1 MDNIKV
7 PKDILPTLIIGLG
20 GTGYQVIK
28 RLKELFKKRYNNQKL
43 PIRYLLIDTDLKS
56 FLDDSIENNEKCQ
69 LRFGDGIKNTLDW
82 AYNNPNFDWLPQNP
96 EITPDFFTATDQG
109 AGLMRPIGRLYLCKN
124 AKFVYDVISTAKN
137 DLVDLHK
144 VLTDLGSSYL
154 ENIDRHKVYI
164 VGSLAG
170 GTGCGVFLDVAVM
183 LSKIFN
189 RDNTNLIG
197 MFTLESCY
205 DDKLSSDLDAQNRSK
220 ANCYAALKELEFYM
234 SSITN
239 NNDEKYLFKYNNIA
253 EIKLE
258 KKLLDVCYL
267 IENKNE
273 LGGVLTNIEDIY
285 DLCSL
290 QLFQEVG
297 TKLGS
302 QLRADYSNFICKDKD
317 PVLKKDRHF
326 STFSSSTMEFP
337 IDSLKNY
344 CSLRLAKE
352 VIEMLGKVSYSSE
365 VSRDAEVERLLNNIN
380 EAVNFNELL
389 LDFTGNLKI
398 NDKVHVKELK
408 EGKKGNLDK
417 VVRFADGKRAQWALN
432 NVSSKNEMKALLKK
446 YINEETLNKG
456 IRFIMEVFNKL
467 EREMHRQY
475 IEGIVN
481 TSLDKEK
488 IKGEIDRLDSTR
500 GFLKKEE
507 LTIGKE
513 LSSRFNKY
521 IEQEQNKFK
530 NELYKARYDMF
541 MELKPELINK
551 FDNIL
556 SSIANL
562 RIDILDKLK
571 RLNSQSEKRYGGNII
586 SREMVNSEFYEEFY
600 LEKFMENLD
609 SRIKNMLSKNNIFEV
624 IKDTLEGLLQLC
636 EDEFEKVKGNINIM
650 NLLERNAKKEKLEL
664 KDYVKEELD
673 VTAKLAKPFWSA
685 IKNPE
690 VAWTECYYI
699 GSIKDD
705 ALNNGFTIKP
715 PEPIDR
721 WIRNQTG
728 ERSRQARYVET
739 ANPYAIDIIH
749 ITMGACASYLPD
761 IKSYKQFYLKLLS
774 SETYP
779 LHLNEKYI
787 GLEELDSSADKLL
800 QYFSLAKAFGAILKI
815 DDSYYLNIR
824 KVQGT
829 YNYIYYSP
837 YCLKGAYDEERLLD
851 IPENKT
857 RLKEDFKKLGESKDM
872 VLQIIN
878 EDIEVNALL
887 YSFIEEVDRIFTK
900 EELKKHCIEVYIKG
914 KVAPDFI
921 SKEKL
926 LHKLLAN

>member
-1 MDNIKV
+1 MDNISV

-28 RLKELFKKRYNNQKL
+28 RLKETFKKKYNNEKL

-82 AYNNPNFDWLPQNP
+82 AYSNPNFDWLPQNP
-96 EITPDFFTATDQG
+96 RITPDFFTSTDQG

-124 AKFVYDVISTAKN
+124 AKFVYDVLSTAKN

-183 LSKIFN
+183 LSRIFN

-297 TKLGS
+297 TRLGS

-337 IDSLKNY
+337 IDNLKNY
-344 CSLRLAKE
+344 CTLRLAKE
-352 VIEMLGKVSYSSE
+352 IIDILGKVNSS
-365 VSRDAEVERLLNNIN
+365 AENIIEAEAEKLLNNIN

-389 LDFTGNLKI
+389 LDFAGNLKI
-398 NDKVHVKELK
+398 NDKLPVRVLK

-417 VVRFADGKRAQWALN
+417 ALRFAEDKRMQWTLN
-432 NVSSKNEMKALLKK
+432 KVKSKNEINSLLKK
-446 YINEETLNKG
+446 YINEKALKQG
-456 IRFIMEVFNKL
+456 IRFIMDVFERL
-467 EREMHRQY
+467 ESDMYRQY

-488 IKGEIDRLDSTR
+488 IKGEIDRLENTR

-521 IEQEQNKFK
+521 IEQEQNKLK
-530 NELYKARYDMF
+530 YDMYKGRYEML
-541 MELKPELINK
+541 MELKPELLNK
-551 FDNIL
+551 FDNML
-556 SSIANL
+556 SSIANM
-562 RIDILDKLK
+562 RINILD
-571 RLNSQSEKRYGGNII
+571 RLNRLNNQSEKRYGGNII
-586 SREMVNSEFYEEFY
+586 SREMVNYEFYEEFY
-600 LEKFMENLD
+600 QEKFTENLD
-609 SRIKNMLSKNNIFEV
+609 SRIKDMLSTHNLPEIIMGAIE
-624 IKDTLEGLLQLC
+624 DLLGLC
-636 EDEFEKVKGNINIM
+636 MDEFEKVKGNINIM
-650 NLLERNAKKEKLEL
+650 KLLERNARKEKISF

-699 GSIKDD
+699 GSIKEE
-705 ALNNGFTIKP
+705 ALNNGFTVKP

-739 ANPYAIDIIH
+739 ANPYAIDVIH

-761 IKSYKQFYLKLLS
+761 IKSYKQFYLKLLA
-774 SETYP
+774 SEVYP
-779 LHLNEKYI
+779 LHLNEKYV
-787 GLEELDSSADKLL
+787 GLDELDMSADKLL
-800 QYFSLAKAFGAILKI
+800 QYFSLAKAYGAILKI
-815 DDSYYLNIR
+815 EDSYYLNIR
-824 KVQGT
+824 ARQGT
-829 YNYIYYSP
+829 YNYIYYCP
-837 YCLKGAYDEERLLD
+837 YCLKGAYAEERLLD

-857 RLKEDFKKLGESKDM
+857 KLKTDLKKLGESKDM
-872 VLQIIN
+872 VLLNIN
-878 EDIEVNALL
+878 EDAEVNALI

-900 EELKKHCIEVYIKG
+900 EELKKHCMEAYIKG

>member
-28 RLKELFKKRYNNQKL
+28 RLKELFNKRYNNEKM

-82 AYNNPNFDWLPQNP
+82 AYKNPNFDWLPQSP
-96 EITPDFFTATDQG
+96 KITPDFFTSTDQG
-109 AGLMRPIGRLYLCKN
+109 AGLMRPIGRLYFCKN
-124 AKFVYDVISTAKN
+124 AKFVYDVLSTAKN

-144 VLTDLGSSYL
+144 VLTDLGSAYL

-234 SSITN
+234 SSISNT
-239 NNDEKYLFKYNNIA
+239 NDEKYLFKYNNIA

-337 IDSLKNY
+337 IDRLKNY
-344 CSLRLAKE
+344 CSLRLANE
-352 VIEMLGKVSYSSE
+352 VIDILGKVSSSDE
-365 VSRDAEVERLLNNIN
+365 NIKDTEAEGLLNSIN
-380 EAVNFNELL
+380 ETVNLNELL
-389 LDFTGNLKI
+389 VDFTGNLKI

-417 VVRFADGKRAQWALN
+417 AVRFAEGKRLQWIQN
-432 NVSSKNEMKALLKK
+432 KVKSKNEMDSLLKE
-446 YINEETLNKG
+446 YINEKTLKQG
-456 IRFIMEVFNKL
+456 IRLIIDVFSKL
-467 EREMHRQY
+467 ESEMYRQY
-475 IEGIVN
+475 TEGIVN

-488 IKGEIDRLDSTR
+488 IKGEIDRLENTR

-507 LTIGKE
+507 ITIGKE
-513 LSSRFNKY
+513 LSGRFNKY
-521 IEQEQNKFK
+521 IEQEQNKLRY
-530 NELYKARYDMF
+530 EMYKDRYKIF
-541 MELKPELINK
+541 MELKPEFINK
-551 FDNIL
+551 FNNIL
-556 SSIANL
+556 SSIVNM
-562 RIDILDKLK
+562 RSDILDKLN

-600 LEKFMENLD
+600 FEKFMENLD
-609 SRIKNMLSKNNIFEV
+609 NRIKDMFSKNNLLEI
-624 IKDTLEGLLQLC
+624 IKGTLDDLLAPC
-636 EDEFEKVKGNINIM
+636 EEEFEKVKGNINIM
-650 NLLERNAKKEKLEL
+650 NLLERNSIKEKLSF

-699 GSIKDD
+699 GSIKDE
-705 ALNNGFTIKP
+705 AMNNAFTVKP

-739 ANPYAIDIIH
+739 ANPYAIDVIH
-749 ITMGACASYLPD
+749 ITMGACANYLPD
-761 IKSYKQFYLKLLS
+761 IKGYKQFYLKLLS

-779 LHLNEKYI
+779 LHLNEKYV
-787 GLEELDSSADKLL
+787 GLEELDMDVDKLL
-800 QYFSLAKAFGAILKI
+800 QNFSLAKAFGAVLEIEN
-815 DDSYYLNIR
+815 SYYLNIR
-824 KVQGT
+824 AKQGT

-837 YCLKGAYDEERLLD
+837 YCLNGAYAEERLIE

-857 RLKEDFKKLGESKDM
+857 RLKGALKKLGESKDE
-872 VLQIIN
+872 VLQNMN
-878 EDIEVNALL
+878 EDVEVNTLI
-887 YSFIEEVDRIFTK
+887 YNFIEDIDRIFTK
-900 EELKKHCIEVYIKG
+900 EELKKHCIEAYIKG

-921 SKEKL
+921 SKEKV
-926 LHKLLAN
+926 LHKLSIN

>member
-28 RLKELFKKRYNNQKL
+28 RLKENFKKKYNNEKL

-96 EITPDFFTATDQG
+96 KITPDFFTSTDQG

-124 AKFVYDVISTAKN
+124 AKFVYDVLSTAKN

-144 VLTDLGSSYL
+144 VLTDLGTSYL

-205 DDKLSSDLDAQNRSK
+205 DDKLSSDLESQNRSK

-239 NNDEKYLFKYNNIA
+239 NNDEKYLFKYNNLA

-290 QLFQEVG
+290 QLYQEVG

-317 PVLKKDRHF
+317 PILKKDRHF
-326 STFSSSTMEFP
+326 STFSSTTMEFP
-337 IDSLKNY
+337 IDNLKYY
-344 CSLRLAKE
+344 CSLRLASE
-352 VIEMLGKVSYSSE
+352 ALDMLGRENISDENIIASE
-365 VSRDAEVERLLNNIN
+365 AERLLNNIN
-380 EAVNFNELL
+380 EAVNLNELL
-389 LDFTGNLKI
+389 LDYAGNLKI
-398 NDKVHVKELK
+398 NDRVLVKTLK

-417 VVRFADGKRAQWALN
+417 AVKFAEDKKIQWIFN
-432 NVSSKNEMKALLKK
+432 KVKSKNLISALLNK
-446 YINEETLNKG
+446 YINEESLEHG
-456 IRFIMEVFNKL
+456 IRFIMRVFDKL
-467 EREMHRQY
+467 EMEMYREY
-475 IEGIVN
+475 SESIVN

-488 IKGEIDRLDSTR
+488 IKGEIDRLESAK

-513 LSSRFNKY
+513 LSSKFNKY
-521 IEQEQNKFK
+521 IEQEQNKLRY
-530 NELYKARYDMF
+530 ELYKGRYDML
-541 MELKPELINK
+541 MEVKLELNNK
-551 FDNIL
+551 FDNML
-556 SSIANL
+556 SNISNM
-562 RIDILDKLK
+562 RSDILDKLNT
-571 RLNSQSEKRYGGNII
+571 LNNQSKKIYGGNII
-586 SREMVNSEFYEEFY
+586 SREMVRHEFYEEFFM
-600 LEKFMENLD
+600 EKFKMNLD
-609 SRIKNMLSKNNIFEV
+609 NRLKDMLSNDKLKDIFKNTAE
-624 IKDTLEGLLQLC
+624 DLLELC
-636 EDEFEKVKGNINIM
+636 REEFEKIKGNINII
-650 NLLERNAKKEKLEL
+650 NLLERNARKERLSVY
-664 KDYVKEELD
+664 DYVKEELD

-685 IKNPE
+685 VKNPE

-699 GSIKDD
+699 GSIKEE
-705 ALNNGFTIKP
+705 ALNNGFTVKP

-739 ANPYAIDIIH
+739 NNPYAIDVIH

-774 SETYP
+774 SEVYP
-779 LHLNEKYI
+779 LHLNEKYV
-787 GLEELDSSADKLL
+787 GLTELDMIADKLL
-800 QYFSLAKAFGAILKI
+800 QYFSLAKAFGAILQI
-815 DDSYYLNIR
+815 DESYYLNIKAR
-824 KVQGT
+824 QGT

-837 YCLKGAYDEERLLD
+837 YCLKGAYAEERLLK
-851 IPENKT
+851 IPDNKAK
-857 RLKEDFKKLGESKDM
+857 LKVDLIKLGESQDM
-872 VLQIIN
+872 VLQNIN
-878 EDIEVNALL
+878 EDAEVNALVC
-887 YSFIEEVDRIFTK
+887 SFIEDVERIFTK

-914 KVAPDFI
+914 KVEPDFI

-926 LHKLLAN
+926 LNKLLAN